1 MFLRFLTLDRGNPP
15 PWTDFSV
22 MIYQRKRFD
31 FSQEGRKIWEG
42 RSGRR
47 GYTLSGESRDG
58 SIIADISRVYKETL
72 ERMEFCRLNI

>member
-31 FSQEGRKIWEG
+31 ATSLKREGRFG
-42 RSGRR
+42 REEVV
-47 GYTLSGESRDG
+47 GE
-58 SIIADISRVYKETL
+58 DILYLVNLET
-72 ERMEFCRLNI
+72 EA